1 RQPESGASAGPSVTM
16 SLGAGRVWGKLGLEA
31 PWEQEGAFTGASL
44 KETRKG
50 TYVSAVSGVPLFRS
64 DAKFDSGTGWPSFFA
79 PIDPEHVKEVPDRRG
94 GLVRIEVVDAK
105 SGAHLGHRCKD
116 ATTPSGQRYC
126 MNSAS
131 LRFIPD
137 GEELPVKPAGFD
149 VTPMSTADLEAA
161 KARLSDMEQHVN
173 FKHGTGV
180 RGGAAR
186 PPVGRPGALL
196 GLRASAP
203 RASSKRF
210 RATGDVRGV
219 GKPLRAGGF
228 AAEQRAFTGAT
239 WNEKRKGTYVSAVS
253 GVPLFRS
260 DTKFDSGTGWPSF
273 FAPIDPEHVKEVRD
287 VSHGMVRVEV
297 LDAKSGAHLGHR
309 FDDGPAPTG
318 QRYCMNSASLRFIP
332 DGEELPVKPA
342 KAD

>member
-1 RQPESGASAGPSVTM
+1 MAAASGATKIS
-16 SLGAGRVWGKLGLEA
+16 K
-31 PWEQEGAFTGASL
+31 
-44 KETRKG
+44 
-50 TYVSAVSGVPLFRS
+50 
-64 DAKFDSGTGWPSFFA
+64 
-79 PIDPEHVKEVPDRRG
+79 
-94 GLVRIEVVDAK
+94 
-105 SGAHLGHRCKD
+105 
-116 ATTPSGQRYC
+116 
-126 MNSAS
+126 
-131 LRFIPD
+131 
-137 GEELPVKPAGFD
+137 AGFD
-149 VTPMSTADLEAA
+149 VTPMSAADLEAA

-173 FKHGTGV
+173 FKHGT
-180 RGGAAR
+180 
-186 PPVGRPGALL
+186 
-196 GLRASAP
+196 
-203 RASSKRF
+203 
-210 RATGDVRGV
+210 
-219 GKPLRAGGF
+219 
-228 AAEQRAFTGAT
+228 ERAFTGAT

-342 KAD
+342 KADE